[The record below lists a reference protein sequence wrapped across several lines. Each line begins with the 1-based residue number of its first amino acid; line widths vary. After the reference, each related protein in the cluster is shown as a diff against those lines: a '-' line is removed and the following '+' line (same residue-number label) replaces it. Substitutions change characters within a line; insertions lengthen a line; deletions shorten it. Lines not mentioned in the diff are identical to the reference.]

1 MSEAKI
7 LILSHNTQENI
18 ISVLNKGSVI
28 TWVKR
33 YDNIGKSIDICDNN
47 ASMADTTQGGIW
59 GNFSDISNFQPN
71 QVAIDLKTLVKIK
84 DVSVYLTGVSMP
96 GVTDDGVGFPQNFG
110 IWWRS

>member
-47 ASMADTTQGGIW
+47 ANMADTDQGGIW
-59 GNFSDISNFQPN
+59 GDFSHIDNFQPS
-71 QVAIDLKTLVKIK
+71 QLALDLKTLVKNRNVTVTLNGI
-84 DVSVYLTGVSMP
+84 SMP
-96 GVTDDGVGFPQNFG
+96 GATGDGTGFPQNFG
-110 IWWRS
+110 TWWRS